1 MSDIS
6 KQILFGD
13 ALGDLDI
20 GGLNMAEFGIDN
32 LIERAQN
39 NAGDGGDDNNNNDN
53 IEDINYDISSDED
66 SGNNKDE
73 NELGIDVICHDDN
86 GKIFKFTDL
95 IIPLDDK
102 SIQSTEK
109 FLRKKMEKIKKD
121 KNDKS
126 ENIDIKKREKN
137 EEEEISKLIKLS
149 KKCQKY
155 VKFNIGYDEKFF
167 DKTLFTKKQNN
178 DNDNRRK
185 SSDNKMNIEE
195 EKNNQ
200 EIKNDIN
207 MKNNI
212 DCNYDDL
219 IKNTLLQF
227 DKHYYIENNNLNN
240 NNTNNNEKKIEKEKE
255 IKLEDE
261 MTKDFRNKIFER
273 INQNNIFNNN
283 IMQEEKK
290 DGNDIIDEFKKNE
303 KEFFFGE
310 NTFLD
315 FSKKNS
321 EVFSDIFSRI
331 KIAIIVYI
339 L

>member
-53 IEDINYDISSDED
+53 IEDINYDISSSED

-178 DNDNRRK
+178 DNDNRTRK
-185 SSDNKMNIEE
+185 
-195 EKNNQ
+195 
-200 EIKNDIN
+200 
-207 MKNNI
+207 
-212 DCNYDDL
+212 
-219 IKNTLLQF
+219 
-227 DKHYYIENNNLNN
+227 
-240 NNTNNNEKKIEKEKE
+240 
-255 IKLEDE
+255 
-261 MTKDFRNKIFER
+261 
-273 INQNNIFNNN
+273 
-283 IMQEEKK
+283 
-290 DGNDIIDEFKKNE
+290 
-303 KEFFFGE
+303 
-310 NTFLD
+310 
-315 FSKKNS
+315 
-321 EVFSDIFSRI
+321 
-331 KIAIIVYI
+331 
-339 L
+339 

>member
-39 NAGDGGDDNNNNDN
+39 NAGDGGGGDGGDDNNNNDN

-137 EEEEISKLIKLS
+137 
-149 KKCQKY
+149 
-155 VKFNIGYDEKFF
+155 D
-167 DKTLFTKKQNN
+167 
-178 DNDNRRK
+178 RK
-185 SSDNKMNIEE
+185 WSI
-195 EKNNQ
+195 
-200 EIKNDIN
+200 
-207 MKNNI
+207 
-212 DCNYDDL
+212 
-219 IKNTLLQF
+219 
-227 DKHYYIENNNLNN
+227 
-240 NNTNNNEKKIEKEKE
+240 
-255 IKLEDE
+255 
-261 MTKDFRNKIFER
+261 
-273 INQNNIFNNN
+273 
-283 IMQEEKK
+283 
-290 DGNDIIDEFKKNE
+290 
-303 KEFFFGE
+303 
-310 NTFLD
+310 
-315 FSKKNS
+315 
-321 EVFSDIFSRI
+321 
-331 KIAIIVYI
+331 
-339 L
+339 